1 MEYYQLPMHTKIFY
15 AKQGVLLCK
24 TYISIKQSAKVILG
38 LIDLE
43 QHTARDKQA
52 VWILENLSAAHTF
65 DYIVLRIKPDLTS
78 YEDLAI
84 WPCYRIEAI
93 VLE

>member
-1 MEYYQLPMHTKIFY
+1 MHTKIFY

-24 TYISIKQSAKVILG
+24 TYVSIKQSAKVILG

-52 VWILENLSAAHTF
+52 V
-65 DYIVLRIKPDLTS
+65 
-78 YEDLAI
+78 
-84 WPCYRIEAI
+84 
-93 VLE
+93 